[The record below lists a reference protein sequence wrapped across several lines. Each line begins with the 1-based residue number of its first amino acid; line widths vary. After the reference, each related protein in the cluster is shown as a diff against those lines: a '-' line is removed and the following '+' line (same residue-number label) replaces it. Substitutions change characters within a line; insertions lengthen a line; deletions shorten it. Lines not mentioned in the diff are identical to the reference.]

1 MSRQAPRLEVVSG
14 PSGAGK
20 STFAAAQR
28 DWTHVVNIDALE
40 AQMGS
45 REAAAE
51 QMHEAVCEHVDARRS
66 FVIDHVVDSEAI
78 RRWVEPAVRA
88 GYQAWGW
95 LLGTDAAET
104 VMTRVRQRK
113 IEGGHGTDDEGVRAL
128 HGDALGGFGTLT
140 LLCHRSVLID
150 TSRTRARIAAVIEGF
165 EFTPDHD
172 EMPEWAQELTAGL
185 MHSGRLG
192 SWGRETAR
200 RVTGAGR
207 EQG

>member
-1 MSRQAPRLEVVSG
+1 MSGRAPRLEVVSG

-28 DWTHVVNIDALE
+28 DWAHVVNIDTLE

-45 REAAAE
+45 REAAVA
-51 QMHEAVCEHVDARRS
+51 QMHEMVRDHIDGRRS
-66 FVIDHVVDSEAI
+66 FAIDHVVDSEAVKQ
-78 RRWVEPAVRA
+78 WVEPAIRA

-113 IEGGHGTDDEGVRAL
+113 VEGGHGTDDEGVRAL
-128 HGDALGGFGTLT
+128 HADALGGFGILS
-140 LLCHRSVLID
+140 LVCQRSVLID
-150 TSRTRARIAAVIEGF
+150 TSRTQARIAAVIEGF

-172 EMPEWAQELTAGL
+172 DMPPWAQELTAGL
-185 MHSGRLG
+185 LHSGRLG
-192 SWGRETAR
+192 GWGRETAQRVAGASYER
-200 RVTGAGR
+200 R
-207 EQG
+207 